1 MDRIPVASSNISSVG
16 YDPTSS
22 ILEVEFN
29 SGSIYQYL
37 NVPQTEYEGLMNAG
51 SKGRYI
57 NRNIKGRYE
66 DIKVR

>member
-1 MDRIPVASSNISSVG
+1 MDRATVISSNIRSVG

-37 NVPQTEYEGLMNAG
+37 DVPESEYEGLMNAD
-51 SKGRYI
+51 SKGRYL

>member
-1 MDRIPVASSNISSVG
+1 MDRVPVVSSNIRSVG
-16 YDPTSS
+16 YDHTSS

-37 NVPQTEYEGLMNAG
+37 DVPESEYEGFMNAA
-51 SKGRYI
+51 SKGRYL
-57 NRNIKGRYE
+57 NRSIKGCYE

>member
-1 MDRIPVASSNISSVG
+1 MDRVEVVSSNIRSVG
-16 YDPTSS
+16 FEASS
-22 ILEVEFN
+22 LTLEVEFN

-37 NVPQTEYEGLMNAG
+37 NVPESEYEGLMDAG
-51 SKGRYI
+51 SKGRYL